1 MKITKRQLRRI
12 IREEKNRLL
21 SEQPS
26 RDSTAAAAAADLES
40 AILEIFFE
48 DGQVTTADVFD
59 RMRMGGHSDED
70 IDWAI
75 EASTR

>member
-26 RDSTAAAAAADLES
+26 AEATTITADLES

-59 RMRMGGHSDED
+59 RLRMDGHSDED

-75 EASTR
+75 GAWRDRR

>member
-1 MKITKRQLRRI
+1 MRITKRQLRRI

-26 RDSTAAAAAADLES
+26 AGAYPVLHDLES

-59 RMRMGGHSDED
+59 RLRMDGHSDED

>member
-12 IREEKNRLL
+12 IKEEKNRLL

-26 RDSTAAAAAADLES
+26 RVQAAAITADLES
-40 AILEIFFE
+40 AILQIFFE
-48 DGQVTTADVFD
+48 DGQVSTADVFD
-59 RMRMGGHSDED
+59 RLRMDGHSDED

-75 EASTR
+75 EVSTR